1 MAAYSV
7 VHFKAY
13 SSFTENKNVKS
24 FGQP

>member
-13 SSFTENKNVKS
+13 SIFTENKNVKS